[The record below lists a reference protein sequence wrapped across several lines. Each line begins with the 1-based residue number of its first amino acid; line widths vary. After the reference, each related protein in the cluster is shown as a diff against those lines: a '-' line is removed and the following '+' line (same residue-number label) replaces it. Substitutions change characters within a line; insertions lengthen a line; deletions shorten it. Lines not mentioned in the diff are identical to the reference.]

1 MAELSDYSG
10 KFVPSIRFED
20 FSKDALVRLV
30 KLYSKIYLGYM
41 GMWDTV
47 LRQHMSR
54 EEIFKCQ
61 TEVYVKTARQFE
73 APGVINALNIKGNDV
88 IALIKLMQMIP
99 DGGREDKYVSTWDV
113 RSNNHAIL
121 TITSCPTLLFLE
133 RHSDTKAI
141 DICCS
146 VGGVEEITIVE
157 YANFINP
164 DIKVTALKVPPRK
177 SKDEIA
183 CQWDIKLEPKI

>member
-10 KFVPSIRFED
+10 KFVPVIRFED
-20 FSKDALVRLV
+20 FSRDALLKLV

-41 GMWDTV
+41 GMWNTV
-47 LRQHMSR
+47 MRQHMSI
-54 EEIFKCQ
+54 EELAKYE
-61 TEVYVKTARQFE
+61 TEVYVRTARQFE
-73 APGVINALNIKGNDV
+73 APGVANALNIKGNDV
-88 IALIKLMQMIP
+88 VTLIKLLQMIP
-99 DGGREDKYVSTWDV
+99 DGSRQDAYDSTYDV
-113 RSNNHAIL
+113 KNNNHVIL
-121 TITSCPTLLFLE
+121 TIKTCPTLLFWE
-133 RHSDTKAI
+133 KRGNTKAI

-164 DIKVTALKVPPRK
+164 DIKVTALKVPPLK

-183 CQWDIKLEPKI
+183 CQWDIKLQPKT